1 MRRRLA
7 RPCLARPRLGRPLR
21 VLLLAGWTAACTVGP
36 DYKPDE
42 MDLPSTW
49 TEHQPSP
56 ENRAAADAALKDW
69 WASFKDP
76 LLDRLIAQA
85 IAGNEDLKLARQRLI
100 QARAGRAIAAS
111 VDYPQVTAGAS
122 RLQSNSS
129 TTIDFPPG
137 IGQYRTWE
145 LGFDAS
151 WEIDIF
157 GGTKRSVEAAE
168 AEIGASIEDRR
179 TILVSLLAEVAGD
192 YASLRASQLRLAIAL
207 RNIEAARRALDLT
220 QQEFQR
226 GLGTDLAV
234 AQARAQLNTVRA
246 QPPVFRAA
254 IARVSH
260 AIGVLVG
267 GFPGDL
273 EAELSKP
280 APLMTVPGSLPV
292 TLPSETLENRPDI
305 RRAER
310 RYAAATAR
318 IGVATAELFP
328 HFSIPLMLDPTSST
342 IGGLALARSL
352 DWSIGL
358 AAKGLVYDAGKT
370 DAQVQSA
377 KAGAEAARVAY
388 EQTVHDAFRDV
399 EDALVNYQ
407 TETERNGTLKEAAAD
422 SDLALDRATKLYAAG
437 LTDFLKVLDSE
448 RTAFAAEDLEAVSRL
463 ATVQNVIALFKSLG
477 GGWQGVGFDD
487 VAAAE

>member
-1 MRRRLA
+1 MARRRF
-7 RPCLARPRLGRPLR
+7 RPLGA
-21 VLLLAGWTAACTVGP
+21 LLLVGWTAACTVGP

-49 TEHQPSP
+49 TEQQPSP
-56 ENRAAADAALKDW
+56 AEQAAATERLKDW
-69 WASFKDP
+69 WASFHDP
-76 LLDRLIAQA
+76 LLDRLVAQA
-85 IAGNEDLKLARQRLI
+85 IAGNEDLQLARQRLI

-111 VDYPQVTAGAS
+111 VDYPQVTAKAA

-129 TTIDFPPG
+129 TTVDYPPG

-151 WEIDIF
+151 WEIDVF
-157 GGTKRSVEAAE
+157 GGTKRAEQAAD
-168 AEIGASIEDRR
+168 AEIGAAIEDRR

-192 YASLRASQLRLAIAL
+192 YASLRASQLRLSIAM
-207 RNIEAARRALDLT
+207 RNIEASRKAFDLT

-226 GLGTDLAV
+226 GLGTDLEV
-234 AQARAQLNTVRA
+234 AQARAQWDNVRST
-246 QPPVFRAA
+246 PPALRAA
-254 IARVSH
+254 VARLSH
-260 AIGVLVG
+260 AIAVLVG

-280 APLMTVPGSLPV
+280 ASLMAVPASLPV
-292 TLPSETLENRPDI
+292 ALPSETLANRPDV

-310 RYAAATAR
+310 RYAAASAR
-318 IGVATAELFP
+318 IGVATADLFP
-328 HFSIPLMLDPTSST
+328 HFSIPLAIDPTSAT
-342 IGGLALARSL
+342 ISSLFLAKSL

-358 AAKGLVYDAGKT
+358 AASTLVYDGGKT
-370 DAQVQSA
+370 DARIESA
-377 KAGAEAARVAY
+377 KAAAESARIAY
-388 EQTVHDAFRDV
+388 EQTVRGAFRDV

-422 SDLALDRATKLYAAG
+422 SDLALDRATKLYSAG

-448 RTAFAAEDLEAVSRL
+448 RAAFAAEDVEAQSRL
-463 ATVQNVIALFKSLG
+463 ARVQDVIALFKALG
-477 GGWQGVGFDD
+477 GGWQGVEFE
-487 VAAAE
+487 AATAAP

>member
-1 MRRRLA
+1 MARL
-7 RPCLARPRLGRPLR
+7 RVRPLGA
-21 VLLLAGWTAACTVGP
+21 LLLAGWTAACTVGP

-42 MDLPSTW
+42 MDLPSAW
-49 TEHQPSP
+49 TETLPSP
-56 ENRAAADAALKDW
+56 EQQAAATERLKEW
-69 WASFKDP
+69 WASFHDP
-76 LLDRLIAQA
+76 LLDRLVAQA
-85 IAGNEDLKLARQRLI
+85 IAGNEDLRIARQRLI

-111 VDYPQVTAGAS
+111 VDYPQIKAGAS

-129 TTIDFPPG
+129 TTVDYPPG

-151 WEIDIF
+151 WEIDVF
-157 GGTKRSVEAAE
+157 GGTKRAEQAAD
-168 AEIGASIEDRR
+168 AEIGAAIEDRR

-192 YASLRASQLRLAIAL
+192 YASLRASQLRLSIAM
-207 RNIEAARRALDLT
+207 RNIEASRKAFDLT

-226 GLGTDLAV
+226 GLGTDLDV
-234 AQARAQLNTVRA
+234 AQARAQWDNVRSA
-246 QPPVFRAA
+246 PPTLRAA
-254 IARVSH
+254 VARLSH
-260 AIGVLVG
+260 AIAVLVG

-280 APLMTVPGSLPV
+280 ALLMAVPASLPV
-292 TLPSETLENRPDI
+292 ALPSETLVNRPDV

-310 RYAAATAR
+310 RYAAASAQ

-328 HFSIPLMLDPTSST
+328 HFSIPLAIDPTSAT
-342 IGGLALARSL
+342 ISSLFLAKSL

-358 AAKGLVYDAGKT
+358 AASTLVYDGGKT
-370 DAQVQSA
+370 DARIESA
-377 KAGAEAARVAY
+377 KAAAESARIAY
-388 EQTVHDAFRDV
+388 EQTVRGAFRDV

-422 SDLALDRATKLYAAG
+422 SDLALDRATKLYSAG

-448 RTAFAAEDLEAVSRL
+448 RAAFAAEDVEAQSRL
-463 ATVQNVIALFKSLG
+463 ARVQDVIALFKALG
-477 GGWQGVGFDD
+477 GGWQGVTFEEAP
-487 VAAAE
+487 AAP

>member
-1 MRRRLA
+1 MLRTFL
-7 RPCLARPRLGRPLR
+7 RPLGAF
-21 VLLLAGWTAACTVGP
+21 LLAGWAAGCTVGP

-49 TEHQPSP
+49 TEPQPSAP
-56 ENRAAADAALKDW
+56 DKAAADAALKEW

-76 LLDRLIAQA
+76 LLDRLVAQA
-85 IAGNEDLKLARQRLI
+85 IAGNEDLKIARQRLV
-100 QARAGRAIAAS
+100 QARASRAIAAS

-129 TTIDFPPG
+129 TTVDFPPG

-157 GGTKRSVEAAE
+157 GGTRRSVEASE
-168 AEIGASIEDRR
+168 AEIGAAIEDRR
-179 TILVSLLAEVAGD
+179 TILVSLLAELAGD
-192 YASLRASQLRLAIAL
+192 YASLRGTQLRLDIAQ
-207 RNIEAARRALDLT
+207 RNIESARKALELT
-220 QQEFQR
+220 KQEFQR
-226 GLGTDLAV
+226 GLGTELEL
-234 AQARAQLNTVRA
+234 AQARAQWNNVRSA
-246 QPPVFRAA
+246 PPQLRAA
-254 IARVSH
+254 IARLSH

-273 EAELSKP
+273 EAELTQP
-280 APLMTVPGSLPV
+280 APLMGVPSNLPV
-292 TLPSETLENRPDI
+292 ALPSETLVNRPDV

-310 RYAAATAR
+310 HYAAATAR

-352 DWSIGL
+352 NWSIGL

-370 DAQVQSA
+370 DASIESA
-377 KAGAEAARVAY
+377 RAAAEAARIGY
-388 EQTVHDAFRDV
+388 EETVRGAFRDV

-407 TETERNGTLKEAAAD
+407 TETERNGTLKEAATD
-422 SDLALDRATKLYAAG
+422 SDVALDRATKLYGAG

-448 RTAFAAEDLEAVSRL
+448 RTAFAAEDQEAQSRI
-463 ATVQNVIALFKSLG
+463 AMVQDVIALFKALG
-477 GGWQGVGFDD
+477 GGWQAVSFDD
-487 VAAAE
+487 VVTAQ